1 MASNIVREELGGNRK
16 DTKENHDMFRE
27 AEINWKV
34 INLVIDTS
42 ACSMISCYIIKSI
55 RTFGPREMV

>member
-27 AEINWKV
+27 AEIN
-34 INLVIDTS
+34 
-42 ACSMISCYIIKSI
+42 
-55 RTFGPREMV
+55 